1 MTNTA
6 LFTKVNLNDITNIDY
21 SVNNHIPQPKVE
33 RSVFVKVNLSDV
45 KNLSRRKSQEVI
57 KLSFDTICTN
67 YDTNEELELITSLV
81 KITAIRKNSQGID
94 YDLSQDR
101 RFIRMNKIHQI
112 KVVISILDMGID
124 VLVDGCKE
132 VATIDN
138 INSLNKVLVKLE
150 LNKLEKDKVVRSNME
165 IFTRR

>member
-33 RSVFVKVNLSDV
+33 RSGFIKVNINDI
-45 KNLSRRKSQEVI
+45 KNLSRRQSKEVI
-57 KLSFDTICTN
+57 KLSFDTVCTN
-67 YDTNEELELITSLV
+67 YDTNEELELLTSLV
-81 KITAIRKNSQGID
+81 KITAIRRNSQGID
-94 YDLSQDR
+94 YDLSEDR
-101 RFIRMNKIHQI
+101 RFIRMSKINQI
-112 KVVISILDMGID
+112 KSVISILDMGID

-132 VATIDN
+132 VATIEN
-138 INSLNKVLVKLE
+138 INSLNKILVKLE
-150 LNKLEKDKVVRSNME
+150 LNKVQKDKVVRSNME